1 VAYGTQGKV
10 FSAVWSPDDAL
21 TLAAGGST
29 GKLQVWDIGVNYNV
43 RKTLGN
49 TLAETGKRF
58 KEKMGGGIVGVTD
71 DGGGDSEE
79 NE

>member
-1 VAYGTQGKV
+1 MSYGTQGKV

-29 GKLQVWDIGVNYNV
+29 GKLQVWDIGVNHNV
-43 RKTLGN
+43 RRTLGT
-49 TLAETGKRF
+49 TLARTGKGF
-58 KEKMGGGIVGVTD
+58 KEKTGGGIVGVTD
-71 DGGGDSEE
+71 DGEGDSEE